1 MKRYPDGTGWRD
13 LLIFEGRLK
22 DVLEAQYDIEAQRE
36 DREYEE
42 QYSK

>member
-1 MKRYPDGTGWRD
+1 MKRYPDGTGWRQ

-22 DVLEAQYDIEAQRE
+22 DSLEEQYDIDAQRE

-42 QYSK
+42 AFNK